1 MRPEGEP
8 PPVRELPQVL
18 QNADPAL
25 LGVLQEEQ
33 MVGERAMVPTP
44 LTAKLTAAYMYQR
57 EKKLHSR
64 VADAPQKARSSQS
77 REATWTLP
85 NSPPLSFTTALNPT
99 GGVIEEP
106 TAAPAEMRSV
116 PANLESNAL
125 HHWTHAA
132 LCRATRSDHCPTLPA
147 RAAP

>member
-1 MRPEGEP
+1 MGPEGEP
-8 PPVRELPQVL
+8 PPVRELPQLL

-33 MVGERAMVPTP
+33 MVGERAMVSTP

-85 NSPPLSFTTALNPT
+85 NSPPPLSFTTALNPT

-106 TAAPAEMRSV
+106 TAAPAEM
-116 PANLESNAL
+116 
-125 HHWTHAA
+125 
-132 LCRATRSDHCPTLPA
+132 
-147 RAAP
+147 